1 MSIPTPFICGV
12 PLGFRVIWHSAFCI
26 QRSANSPCRSC
37 PGMNQQRLS
46 NSFAPLN
53 IIILKF
59 WFVIKYRCCDGRLM
73 LGRRSVPFS
82 TSFRYFITIF
92 YLVQRCKAVQQPLQI
107 HPRSQCKQKLFCSQF
122 EKSNFTFKPPLRI
135 LSVLF
140 WRAFFYRSW
149 TVGPL
154 RSYNHV
160 QVRFVLKVISASLSS
175 FLNGA
180 FIVL

>member
-1 MSIPTPFICGV
+1 
-12 PLGFRVIWHSAFCI
+12 
-26 QRSANSPCRSC
+26 
-37 PGMNQQRLS
+37 
-46 NSFAPLN
+46 
-53 IIILKF
+53 
-59 WFVIKYRCCDGRLM
+59 M

-107 HPRSQCKQKLFCSQF
+107 HPRSQCKQKLFCSEF

-149 TVGPL
+149 TVGTL
-154 RSYNHV
+154 RSYNYV

-180 FIVL
+180 FIVLSSYLNVAIIVFDILNGAFVHRALLVPQGQRHDA